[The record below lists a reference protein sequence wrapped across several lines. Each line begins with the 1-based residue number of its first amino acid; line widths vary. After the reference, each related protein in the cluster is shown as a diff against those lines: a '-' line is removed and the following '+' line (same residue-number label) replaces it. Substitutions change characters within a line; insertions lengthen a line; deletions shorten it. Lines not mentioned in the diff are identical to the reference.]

1 MIDNRKK
8 FTTERVKEK
17 KLENRKLL
25 NYKDDTLNSILGFG
39 KLIYHPEK
47 VMGVKQKTNAFPLTA
62 TLSLGNYCNHA
73 CLWCS
78 TYYWQQ
84 ESSKTIDFRKITKWK
99 KKSSLKGLKSI
110 IYVGNGEP
118 LAYKR
123 FPEIT
128 KFVYKNKLDQG
139 IFTNGYLMNR
149 YFDELSEYFTFVRI
163 SLDAGSSRI
172 HSKLHAVP
180 ESHFPKIIENLKKLI
195 KKRNNKTPT
204 IGVQFATHQQNI
216 HEIKKSVELVKDI
229 GVDYFSIKPVFDR
242 GSVNKK
248 ILKNNLTKSD
258 FDKAFDSVS
267 NHIDKD
273 FKIFYKPQQIISES
287 NSQNMLVYN
296 KCYAG
301 FFGVNVY
308 EDGSITGSGPHHK
321 VVGNLNTP
329 LEELEENIMRLSEK
343 LNLKN
348 CPSGCRWHPLNFQ
361 LHKILNSDSFSRE
374 EHINLF

>member
-1 MIDNRKK
+1 MIDNRKE
-8 FTTERVKEK
+8 FRTEKVKEK
-17 KLENRKLL
+17 KLKDRKLL

-47 VMGVKQKTNAFPLTA
+47 VIGVKQKTNAFPLTA

-84 ESSKTIDFRKITKWK
+84 ENSKTIDFEKVTKWIK
-99 KKSSLKGLKSI
+99 KASLKGLKSI

-128 KFVYKNKLDQG
+128 KFVYENKLDQG
-139 IFTNGYLMNR
+139 MFTNGYLINR
-149 YFDELSEYFTFVRI
+149 YFDEIIEYFTFIRI

-172 HSKLHAVP
+172 HSNLHAVS
-180 ESHFPKIIENLKKLI
+180 ESHFPKIIANIKNLI

-242 GSVNKK
+242 GSVNEK
-248 ILKNNLTKSD
+248 IPKTNLTKSD
-258 FDKAFDSVS
+258 FDRAFDSVS
-267 NHIDKD
+267 KHIDKD

-308 EDGSITGSGPHHK
+308 EDGSITGCGPHHQ
-321 VVGNLNTP
+321 VVGNLDTP
-329 LEELEENIMRLSEK
+329 LKVLEENIISLSEK

>member
-1 MIDNRKK
+1 MIDNRQK
-8 FTTERVKEK
+8 FSNEKVKEK
-17 KLENRKLL
+17 QLKDRKLV

-47 VMGVKQKTNAFPLTA
+47 VIGVKQKTNVFPLTA
-62 TLSLGNYCNHA
+62 TVSLGNYCNHA

-84 ESSKTIDFRKITKWK
+84 ESSKTINFDKITKWIK
-99 KKSSLKGLKSI
+99 NASLKGLKSV

-128 KFVYKNKLDQG
+128 NFVHKNKLEQG
-139 IFTNGYLMNR
+139 MFTNGFLIHR
-149 YFDELSEYFTFVRI
+149 YMKELSDYFTFVRI
-163 SLDAGSSRI
+163 SLDAGSSEV

-180 ESHFPKIIENLKKLI
+180 ESHFPKIMENLKNLI
-195 KKRNNKTPT
+195 KLRQNKTPT
-204 IGVQFATHQQNI
+204 IGVQFATHQENI

-242 GSVNKK
+242 GSVNEK
-248 ILKNNLTKSD
+248 IPKTNLTKSD
-258 FDKAFDSVS
+258 FDRAFDSVS
-267 NHIDKD
+267 KHINED
-273 FKIFYKPQQIISES
+273 FKIFYKPHQIISES
-287 NSQNMLVYN
+287 NNQNMLVYN

-308 EDGSITGSGPHHK
+308 EDGSITGCGPHHIT
-321 VVGNLNTP
+321 VGNLDTP
-329 LEELEENIMRLSEK
+329 LKELEENIVRLSEK

-361 LHKILNSDSFSRE
+361 LHKILNSDTFSRQ